1 MKLFNLLK
9 GDKTLWAI
17 TLLLALFSFLPVY
30 SAGTQISVDEG
41 VSVIRTLLFKHMF
54 LLLAGF
60 FLIYLTHK
68 LAIERIAVLGWLF
81 FIPVVALLV
90 YTLTMGNSIGGVSAN
105 RWVRVP
111 LINMNF
117 QPSTLAQVVLM
128 VCIASYLAKNKARTI
143 RFSESILPLWIP
155 IGLTVLLVF
164 SQNFSTAAIIGLM
177 AFVLC
182 FIGGY
187 PLKYLIGISLA
198 LTAAAALFLTVLM
211 KSPESIPSDRAVTWK
226 NRVETFLN
234 PETASADSRHQIT
247 LAKIAVAEGGIFGK
261 GAGKSVVKNRISQST
276 SDFIFAIIVEE
287 YGLVGGLILLLLYV
301 VFLIRIVVIAH
312 AAEAVFAKLLVVGL
326 GIPIVFQA
334 LLNMAVV
341 VELVPVTGQP
351 LPLISMGGTSIWMTC
366 IAIGIVLS
374 AAQHKPKKV
383 SVS

>member
-81 FIPVVALLV
+81 FIPVVALLA

-128 VCIASYLAKNKARTI
+128 VCIASYLAKNKARRI
-143 RFSESILPLWIP
+143 KFSESILPLWIP

-198 LTAAAALFLTVLM
+198 LAAAAALFLTVLM

-226 NRVETFLN
+226 NRV
-234 PETASADSRHQIT
+234 
-247 LAKIAVAEGGIFGK
+247 
-261 GAGKSVVKNRISQST
+261 
-276 SDFIFAIIVEE
+276 
-287 YGLVGGLILLLLYV
+287 
-301 VFLIRIVVIAH
+301 
-312 AAEAVFAKLLVVGL
+312 
-326 GIPIVFQA
+326 
-334 LLNMAVV
+334 
-341 VELVPVTGQP
+341 
-351 LPLISMGGTSIWMTC
+351 
-366 IAIGIVLS
+366 
-374 AAQHKPKKV
+374 
-383 SVS
+383 